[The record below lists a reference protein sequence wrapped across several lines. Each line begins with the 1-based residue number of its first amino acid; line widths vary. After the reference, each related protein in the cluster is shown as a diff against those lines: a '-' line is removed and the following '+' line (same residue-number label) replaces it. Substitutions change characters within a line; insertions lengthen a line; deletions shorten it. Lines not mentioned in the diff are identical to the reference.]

1 MSPPDAPLQVLCDT
15 DRMQQVFWNLL
26 SNAVKFTPRGG
37 RVEID
42 VLNHNE
48 HAEVVVRDTGM
59 GIRPESLPFVFQRF
73 WQGESTHNRQSGG
86 LGLGLALARHFV
98 ELHGGT
104 ISADSAGEGKGATFK
119 ITLPTA
125 AR

>member
-1 MSPPDAPLQVLCDT
+1 
-15 DRMQQVFWNLL
+15 MQQVFWNLL

-42 VLNHNE
+42 VANHSE

-119 ITLPTA
+119 VTLPTA
-125 AR
+125 ATPPRP